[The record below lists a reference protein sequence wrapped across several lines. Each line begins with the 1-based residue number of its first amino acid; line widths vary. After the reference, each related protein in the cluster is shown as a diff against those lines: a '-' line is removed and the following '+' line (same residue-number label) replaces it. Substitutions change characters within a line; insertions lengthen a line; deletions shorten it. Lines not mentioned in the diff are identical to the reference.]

1 MTFNEWQRLVENLIE
16 EREANT
22 WLLADALAYGE
33 LHFRREYGP
42 ALERIYARQSLKNLA
57 SISRRVPVTVR
68 RESLSFTHH
77 AEVAALEQDW
87 QKVWLDD
94 AETHGWSTLELRA
107 RIAEWRGLDRG
118 VTPALTIRA
127 VADLRELCV
136 RAAERLG
143 QDPAEWAKQTLEQ
156 AARHVLLAESA

>member
-1 MTFNEWQRLVENLIE
+1 MTFNEWQRLVESLIA

-57 SISRRVPVTVR
+57 SISRRVDAYR
-68 RESLSFTHH
+68 RRDALSFSHH
-77 AEVAALEQDW
+77 AEVAALEPDW
-87 QKVWLDD
+87 QTVWLDD
-94 AETHGWSTLELRA
+94 AETHGWSVMELRA
-107 RIAEWRGLDRG
+107 RIAEWRGVDRAS
-118 VTPALTIRA
+118 TPALTIRA
-127 VADLRELCV
+127 VSDLRDLCV
-136 RAAERLG
+136 RAAERVG

-156 AARHVLLAESA
+156 AARDVLLAVSA